1 MPSIIIITYLVLLNV
16 MLRLDCV
23 IEISHWGILRIEF
36 YLFVIFTMLTCSA
49 FVRLGTASKP
59 RSPDRNDVLDW
70 IILIP
75 WNNPIGPQWVGACPS
90 SFTWKKKQFQFPN
103 VVVYEVTDDGA
114 VQKPSDPK
122 LNLLQTKRNLLY
134 IRHQS
139 VPRCKHFPPR
149 L

>member
-1 MPSIIIITYLVLLNV
+1 MPSIITITYLVVLHV

-23 IEISHWGILRIEF
+23 IEVFRWGILRIEF
-36 YLFVIFTMLTCSA
+36 YLFVIYTRLTYSA
-49 FVRLGTASKP
+49 FVRLGIASKP
-59 RSPDRNDVLDW
+59 CSPDGNDVLDW

-90 SFTWKKKQFQFPN
+90 SFTCKKKHFQFPN
-103 VVVYEVTDDGA
+103 VVVYGITDDGA

-122 LNLLQTKRNLLY
+122 LKLFQTKRNLLY